1 MPSANSVI
9 WMHVRDQ
16 LRGLDVLILS
26 VNNICQFH
34 VEQIQRCIN
43 IMRPQYYVL
52 LDAYFDIDAK
62 LLPGLLPYPT
72 AGPLLSMNATVC

>member
-1 MPSANSVI
+1 
-9 WMHVRDQ
+9 
-16 LRGLDVLILS
+16 
-26 VNNICQFH
+26 
-34 VEQIQRCIN
+34 
-43 IMRPQYYVL
+43 MRPQYYVL